1 MTTDSFCYALN
12 RTARHYRYHRH
23 MRALA
28 ADECIHGHCLSFH
41 GTYLTTNLIMDAI
54 ANWHLFLSLYRSN
67 CTRNF
72 LYVLDLTLSVWL
84 ARLFSLRS
92 FGTVLA
98 EVGVNITFIFLTVIR
113 VPRFSW
119 DVVSASRR
127 GALLPQWRHHP
138 TSGINILV
146 RVLKARP
153 SDLRQRILSLHRC
166 GEKEASFP
174 TVKLTL
180 ISDGPISPQ
189 NCSAI
194 QTSPTFLCCDN
205 E

>member
-28 ADECIHGHCLSFH
+28 ADEYIHGHCLSFH
-41 GTYLTTNLIMDAI
+41 GTNLTTNLIMDAI
-54 ANWHLFLSLYRSN
+54 AKWHLFLSLYRSN

-84 ARLFSLRS
+84 TRLFSLRS

-98 EVGVNITFIFLTVIR
+98 EVGVNITLYLSYRNPSLKTLM
-113 VPRFSW
+113 W

-127 GALLPQWRHHP
+127 VLYYHSGDIIGRRKKKHSCPSFESTLFRFPPADSFASPLWPVGKRKLLSP
-138 TSGINILV
+138 
-146 RVLKARP
+146 
-153 SDLRQRILSLHRC
+153 LSNL
-166 GEKEASFP
+166 
-174 TVKLTL
+174 L
-180 ISDGPISPQ
+180 
-189 NCSAI
+189 
-194 QTSPTFLCCDN
+194 
-205 E
+205 

>member
-1 MTTDSFCYALN
+1 MSACSPFHVNLLLMTTDSFCYALN

-113 VPRFSW
+113 VPRFSCGMSCLPVGGVLYYHSG
-119 DVVSASRR
+119 DIIRRR
-127 GALLPQWRHHP
+127 G
-138 TSGINILV
+138 
-146 RVLKARP
+146 
-153 SDLRQRILSLHRC
+153 
-166 GEKEASFP
+166 
-174 TVKLTL
+174 
-180 ISDGPISPQ
+180 
-189 NCSAI
+189 
-194 QTSPTFLCCDN
+194 
-205 E
+205 